1 MNFKSKYLCLPLVI
15 SFLSFPA
22 LSAESTSDSATTL
35 DEIIVTARKREE
47 SLLDI
52 SESVSAISGSDID
65 ARNIKG
71 LDKI

>member
-1 MNFKSKYLCLPLVI
+1 MNFKSKYLCLSLVI

-22 LSAESTSDSATTL
+22 LSDESTSDSATTL

-52 SESVSAISGSDID
+52 SESVSLFQD
-65 ARNIKG
+65 
-71 LDKI
+71 LT